1 MHDSEYSPKLHGMQY
16 VLCLSLECRFAD
28 TEESLATDELRD
40 RMITLMN
47 YLTSAYGRY
56 TWLEART
63 RVPAQKWAN
72 LYTKRQQ
79 PTAEQVLALCTLRPE
94 CSEWLLTGA
103 TPRRFPEDPSGHGV
117 NSELNGLLMFAAD
130 EVLRPL
136 YQLAYDRLTAPRTD
150 ALSLAAGPG
159 FKQFAEESVA
169 QEEGRPAREPVE
181 DQLAR
186 LLQKTG
192 RGDIARDK
200 PDQ

>member
-1 MHDSEYSPKLHGMQY
+1 MQY
-16 VLCLSLECRFAD
+16 VRCFQPESCFAD
-28 TEESLATDELRD
+28 TEKRLVPDDLRD

-63 RVPAQKWAN
+63 KVPAQKWAN

-79 PTAEQVLALCTLRPE
+79 PTAEQLVALSKLRPE

-117 NSELNGLLMFAAD
+117 NSELNSLLMFAAD

-136 YQLAYDRLTAPRTD
+136 YQLAYDKLTAPRTD
-150 ALSLAAGPG
+150 ALSHAAGPG

-186 LLQKTG
+186 LLGATRQ
-192 RGDIARDK
+192 RDK
-200 PDQ
+200 ASNEEGL